1 MSTIDI
7 IKNTLVIMI
16 IGLMMAPVID
26 GETIT
31 MTSFAGICSAV
42 ILGIIQ
48 ALEAIAEW
56 NIPKPL

>member
-1 MSTIDI
+1 
-7 IKNTLVIMI
+7 MI